1 MSLYGL
7 TPRPG
12 FERYAVQVGWN
23 PHRTLFCTVAD
34 FAYDEDTDPDN
45 PPDFVQLGLLET
57 ILDPA
62 VVIAAVKP
70 YALIPDDLIDRL
82 RIDMEQHSVRR
93 PPYHPDRLRPA

>member
-1 MSLYGL
+1 MSLHGL

-12 FERYAVQVGWN
+12 FERYTVRIGWD
-23 PHRTLFCTVAD
+23 PHRTLFGSVAD
-34 FAYDEDTDPDN
+34 FACDEDTDPDN

-62 VVIAAVKP
+62 VVIAAVEP

-82 RIDMEQHSVRR
+82 NADIDEHPVRR
-93 PPYHPDRLRPA
+93 PPYQP